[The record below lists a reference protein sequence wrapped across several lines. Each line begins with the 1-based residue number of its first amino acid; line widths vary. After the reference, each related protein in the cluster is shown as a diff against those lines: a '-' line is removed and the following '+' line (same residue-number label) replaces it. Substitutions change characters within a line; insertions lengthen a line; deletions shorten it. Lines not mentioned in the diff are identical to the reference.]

1 VTDEVFA
8 LNGDGTARFDFGD
21 AGVRTLRRP
30 KLKQYRYLIEEL
42 NKMRKELVPDNAAE
56 DADADAAAMDNVDEQ
71 FNRLLAWLREVFETL
86 GDGPLPEEDFLE
98 PWVLNGAIPRDLVQ
112 HWIEVPT
119 RRGAQ

>member
-1 VTDEVFA
+1 MSDDAFV
-8 LNGDGTARFDFGD
+8 LNDDGTATFNFGD

-42 NKMRKELVPDNAAE
+42 NRMRKDLIPDASNAEEAAE
-56 DADADAAAMDNVDEQ
+56 ADIDVDEQ
-71 FNRLLAWLREVFETL
+71 FNRLLAWLSEVFETL
-86 GDGPLPEEDFLE
+86 GDQPLPGEDDLE

-119 RRGAQ
+119 RRGAR